1 MDRDRDFEKYDNY
14 EYLIQ
19 KLQDKR
25 DAYLKIIKKSWYILL
40 IKRLRLDRFIL
51 IEEDIL
57 LVKIDDALER
67 LKVERDRKMAV
78 YTDYLVRSKLDK
90 LYHSK

>member
-25 DAYLKIIKKSWYILL
+25 DAYLKIIKKKLVYL
-40 IKRLRLDRFIL
+40 IDKE
-51 IEEDIL
+51 IEI
-57 LVKIDDALER
+57 R
-67 LKVERDRKMAV
+67 
-78 YTDYLVRSKLDK
+78 
-90 LYHSK
+90 